1 VTISDEA
8 PKTEDDVDDAF
19 DALWARV
26 LEAWD
31 DDKPHQAILG
41 YAIDKQFLP
50 VLAGRYRK
58 LQDDEAKGARAKK
71 KIDGIVLAATQMML
85 ATKSPPRTPTPFQ
98 WKVYAAAMFL
108 LVVTFLAWMMYPR
121 HH

>member
-1 VTISDEA
+1 MDDQA
-8 PKTEDDVDDAF
+8 PKTEDDVDEVF
-19 DALWARV
+19 DAMWAKV

-31 DDKPHQAILG
+31 EDKPHQTILG

-58 LQDDEAKGARAKK
+58 LQDDEEKGARAKK

-85 ATKSPPRTPTPFQ
+85 ATKSPPRTPTPFA
-98 WKVYAAAMFL
+98 WKFYAAAMFV
-108 LVVTFLAWMMYPR
+108 LVVTFLAWKLFIPHR
-121 HH
+121 

>member
-1 VTISDEA
+1 MDAA

-19 DALWARV
+19 DALWSRV

-58 LQDDEAKGARAKK
+58 LQDDPEKGVRAKK

-85 ATKSPPRTPTPFQ
+85 ATKTPPRTKLPWQ
-98 WKVYAAAMFL
+98 WTAYAAGIFL
-108 LVVTFLAWMMYPR
+108 IVVALLAWMMVPR